1 MPQDAAQPAISQSSI
16 YKWANGT
23 SRSQPLRSEHTI
35 WYSFQLKSPTNHM
48 AIADGMEYHGIYYI
62 PTSFI
67 DFELELKHRGAS
79 LFLQHLQIDLTI
91 SENMVKQSVH

>member
-1 MPQDAAQPAISQSSI
+1 
-16 YKWANGT
+16 
-23 SRSQPLRSEHTI
+23 
-35 WYSFQLKSPTNHM
+35 M

-67 DFELELKHRGAS
+67 DFELELNHRGAS